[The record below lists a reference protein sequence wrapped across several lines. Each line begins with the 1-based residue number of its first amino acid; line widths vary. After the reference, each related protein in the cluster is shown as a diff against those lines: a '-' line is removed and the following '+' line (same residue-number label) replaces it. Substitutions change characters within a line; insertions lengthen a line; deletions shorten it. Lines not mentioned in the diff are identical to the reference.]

1 MTDKERRT
9 FTIDP
14 ENDEL
19 CQEHDNAS
27 ALVNELLEQYR
38 KGSDKET
45 VGIDLQIEQ
54 KQRELQERRK
64 EVERIERD
72 IEELEQLRAGIS
84 KQEDAQLSEA
94 KEALA
99 NTPKEPTNDAIQSWA
114 SDLGMTPAQLIDE
127 LQDEQ

>member
-19 CQEHDNAS
+19 CKEHDNAS

-54 KQRELQERRK
+54 KQRELRDRRK
-64 EVERIERD
+64 EVKRIERD
-72 IEELEQLRAGIS
+72 IEELEQLRAGIN
-84 KQEDAQLSEA
+84 KQEDVELSKA

-114 SDLGMTPAQLIDE
+114 SDLGLTPAQLIDE
-127 LQDEQ
+127 LGDEQ